1 MNISVWSALSLNQL
15 SIILNAFHALK
26 IPTIVQKNKNV
37 FHVLHLISGIL
48 QHNNAKVVQI
58 ISIITQQLKVASP
71 AHKIQYTSK
80 MKIFAKL
87 VLQAILLVKMVS
99 VEHVSQE
106 VIFLKWQKSVLFA
119 MIFIFGTN
127 HQLNVNL
134 ALQIK
139 SIMKDKKFVFVL
151 SLTPFKVLDIAISVR
166 VDIILIMLLNPASN
180 VMRGLIIIKLLTNV
194 LLKK

>member
-1 MNISVWSALSLNQL
+1 
-15 SIILNAFHALK
+15 
-26 IPTIVQKNKNV
+26 
-37 FHVLHLISGIL
+37 
-48 QHNNAKVVQI
+48 
-58 ISIITQQLKVASP
+58 
-71 AHKIQYTSK
+71 
-80 MKIFAKL
+80 
-87 VLQAILLVKMVS
+87 
-99 VEHVSQE
+99 
-106 VIFLKWQKSVLFA
+106 
-119 MIFIFGTN
+119 MIFSFGTN